1 MTGNHAERT
10 HARLSPSASH
20 RWLACPGSIRL
31 SAGIPDT
38 SSAFADEG
46 SAAHELSEHILNTG
60 FDADRFI
67 GWWIN
72 LDGKSAHSKFTVKP
86 LSEDRSYEVTEEF
99 AAAVQVYVDHVRG
112 VIAGASDQFEYGV
125 EVRAD
130 LKHLGVAG
138 LDGGTADFAGYDPVD
153 ASVHVADLK
162 FGRGVAVSPQDNPQL
177 MSYALGVVKR
187 YHNRGVKRV
196 VLHVI
201 QPRAMGEAI
210 KVWDADPVDLIDF
223 QGDLVAG
230 AQATMAP
237 DAPLNAGSWCRFCR
251 AAPTCPARR
260 EESLRIAQAD
270 FSTGEMELPVVD
282 GLQPARLAEIL
293 EEVSQVEDWCRR
305 VKEHAHHVAT
315 HGDGIPGWKL
325 VAKRATRKWKD
336 EEEAASLLSDIVP
349 AAKGSI
355 WTDPKLKSPAQVEAL
370 VPGKNKDERARFL
383 AALVVKE
390 SSGTVLAPE
399 GDPRPPVRADAAGEF
414 SEQSET

>member
-1 MTGNHAERT
+1 MSTNHTERS
-10 HARLSPSASH
+10 HARISPSGFHRTFECPAWIKASQGVEN
-20 RWLACPGSIRL
+20 R
-31 SAGIPDT
+31 
-38 SSAFADEG
+38 SSRYADEG
-46 SAAHELSEHILNTG
+46 SAGHELAEHLLKTA
-60 FDADRFI
+60 FDAERFV
-67 GWWIN
+67 GYWVN
-72 LDGKSAHSKFTVKP
+72 LDGKNAAEKFTVKP
-86 LSEDRSYEVTEEF
+86 LSDDRSYEITDEM

-112 VIAGASDQFEYGV
+112 VIDGASDEFEYDV
-125 EVRAD
+125 EVWAD
-130 LKHLGVAG
+130 LRYLGIPG
-138 LDGGTADFAGYDPVD
+138 MEGGTADFAGYDP
-153 ASVHVADLK
+153 ATMTIHIADYK
-162 FGRGVAVSPQDNPQL
+162 HGRGVAVSPVNSKQCL
-177 MSYALGVVKR
+177 GYALGVVKR
-187 YHNRGVKRV
+187 YHNRGVKKF
-196 VLHVI
+196 VI
-201 QPRAMGEAI
+201 TIVQPRASGEAI
-210 KVWDADPVDLIDF
+210 KTWEADVIDLLDF
-223 QGDLVAG
+223 EADLVAAARRALDPDPPFNPG
-230 AQATMAP
+230 PHCTFCPVAAT
-237 DAPLNAGSWCRFCR
+237 CE
-251 AAPTCPARR
+251 ARR
-260 EESLRIAQAD
+260 ESALRIAQAD

-282 GLQPARLAEIL
+282 GLAPARLAEIL
-293 EEVSQVEDWCRR
+293 EEVNQVEDWCRR